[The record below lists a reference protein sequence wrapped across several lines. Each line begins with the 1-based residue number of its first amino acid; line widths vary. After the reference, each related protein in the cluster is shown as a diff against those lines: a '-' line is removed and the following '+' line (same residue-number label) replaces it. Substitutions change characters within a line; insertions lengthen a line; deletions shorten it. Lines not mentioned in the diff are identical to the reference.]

1 MGTINIVI
9 LATSLLLLIP
19 VVGGPTATTAVQGV
33 QIELRLNK
41 PFYTAREPVEITLTV
56 SNPASAAVTFEFPT
70 GQMFDF
76 LVTRQGKLIWQWS
89 YGRAF
94 TQAFTRLTLSPGE
107 SRVFNE
113 RWDQR
118 DVQGRYVPAG
128 EYEMLAVFPTD
139 VGLVP
144 RAGADGPQVRFQVCG
159 AHPSH
164 CFA

>member
-1 MGTINIVI
+1 MC
-9 LATSLLLLIP
+9 SLLPHMRASNVVFLIAGLCLAP
-19 VVGGPTATTAVQGV
+19 AVAGPAAHTGDQGV
-33 QIELRLNK
+33 RIELRLNK
-41 PFYTAREPVEITLTV
+41 PAYTATEPVEIMLML
-56 SNPASAAVTFEFPT
+56 SNPTSTAATFQFPT

-144 RAGADGPQVRFQVCG
+144 RAGADGPQVRFQIVN
-159 AHPSH
+159 
-164 CFA
+164 

>member
-1 MGTINIVI
+1 MLFRSRAINVVFMIAG
-9 LATSLLLLIP
+9 LCLTSAAA
-19 VVGGPTATTAVQGV
+19 GPTAHTGVQGV
-33 QIELRLNK
+33 RIELRLDK
-41 PFYTAREPVEITLTV
+41 PVYIAREPVEITLTV
-56 SNPASAAVTFEFPT
+56 SNPASAAVTFQFPT
-70 GQMFDF
+70 GQMFDV

-89 YGRAF
+89 QGRAF

-144 RAGADGPQVRFQVCG
+144 RAGADGPQVRFQIVN
-159 AHPSH
+159 
-164 CFA
+164 